1 MTNICTVYW
10 VNIFDEALPQNNKK
24 KTNKSI
30 EKWTGPAVKT
40 LIPLEGGAGWIPGW
54 GTKISHVTEQLS
66 SDAATTKPVHSRVH
80 VPQLENPCASTKE
93 PT

>member
-54 GTKISHVTEQLS
+54 GTKISHVIGMAPNEIQ
-66 SDAATTKPVHSRVH
+66 
-80 VPQLENPCASTKE
+80 
-93 PT
+93 